1 MTEMKK
7 RISITKDAKDYLRI
21 IPKHES
27 DKKAGIKFSFIDKN
41 FVVRSF
47 SEDEK
52 GNLLRLVYN
61 DFGLAEHELTYHS
74 SNSQNQNPTLLPK
87 SKSKN
92 TIPRQPITNEII
104 DLCISNLILPI
115 PICRITINKETNKTY
130 KLKKEHLNIN
140 LGNQHNTTEI
150 YIASKKYNFEEM
162 SKRWPMLVGS
172 LFPIITIDFLLY
184 GAGFSVEPIMNKM
197 FSQSTPIAA
206 MKATEVNDYLIFY
219 KTYELIKSDKF
230 RLYSTNKE
238 YDKSNIIE
246 FFNNIDYLDLLATTK
261 VGFKAPTN
269 NKWNLKYAF
278 ECDIQTLIKRGFSP
292 NYINKW
298 NKRFSNKANLYKSMK
313 FFRSGILFDI

>member
-1 MTEMKK
+1 MTEVETV
-7 RISITKDAKDYLRI
+7 SITKDAKDYLRI
-21 IPKHES
+21 IPLHES
-27 DKKAGIKFSFIDKN
+27 NKKAGIKFNFIDKN

-47 SEDEK
+47 SEDKKE
-52 GNLLRLVYN
+52 NLLRLVYN
-61 DFGLAEHELTYHS
+61 DSGLAEHELTYHS
-74 SNSQNQNPTLLPK
+74 SNSNHQNPSLLPK
-87 SKSKN
+87 SKN
-92 TIPRQPITNEII
+92 TITRQKITNEII

-130 KLKKEHLNIN
+130 KLKKGHLNVN
-140 LGNQHNTTEI
+140 LSNQHNTTEI

-172 LFPIITIDFLLY
+172 LFPILTIDFLLY
-184 GAGFSVEPIMNKM
+184 GAGFSAEPIMNKM

-206 MKATEVNDYLIFY
+206 IKATEVNDYLIFY

-238 YDKSNIIE
+238 YDESNIIE

-278 ECDIQTLIKRGFSP
+278 EYDIQTLIKRGFNP

-298 NKRFSNKANLYKSMK
+298 NKQFSNKANLYKSMK